1 MKAASIKPCVRP
13 LRPACCFK
21 AGVLKSI
28 IPLRLRWLQDIE
40 LTVGKRIG
48 ALRAKKGW
56 SQDEFAHR
64 AGLNRT
70 HLYRLERG
78 LQSMTLATL
87 KTVADTLEVRVVEL
101 PKGF

>member
-1 MKAASIKPCVRP
+1 VP
-13 LRPACCFK
+13 
-21 AGVLKSI
+21 KSI
-28 IPLRLRWLQDIE
+28 IALRLEALQEIE
-40 LTVGKRIG
+40 REVGKRV
-48 ALRAKKGW
+48 AELRANKGW

-87 KTVADTLEVRVVEL
+87 KVVADTLEVRVVEL
-101 PKGF
+101 LKDL